1 MVEASSPRERKPAL
15 SATPQTSMGGDAG
28 KEVTITSVTEP
39 ATRNG
44 TSTAER
50 AAFTVQLDLV
60 HAGRTA
66 VSIRYE
72 LSGNENA
79 PPVLVAGGISAGR
92 HVAANS
98 ADESDGWWQSQAGSF
113 ASHRVLAIDWVGADG
128 ALDLP
133 IDPSDQ
139 ARALIATMD
148 ELGLART
155 AAFVGASYGGM
166 VGMHL
171 AAIAPE
177 RVGVLLAISASDR
190 AHPFATA
197 LRATQRQAI
206 ELGERLG
213 DPEAGVALAR
223 KLAII
228 SYRTPQEFAA
238 RFSAPLTIDRGRALA
253 SSESYLDHMGR
264 RHSDRMSAAAY
275 RRLSE
280 SIDLHRVDP
289 ESIAIPSTFVAA
301 LSDQLV
307 PVDDIEACARAA
319 PNGRFIAIPSLYG
332 HDAFL
337 KEEAAIGDI
346 ITTFLSSLEK
356 QQ

>member
-1 MVEASSPRERKPAL
+1 MR
-15 SATPQTSMGGDAG
+15 GDAG
-28 KEVTITSVTEP
+28 QEVTING
-39 ATRNG
+39 ATQETARNSSSPSG
-44 TSTAER
+44 RGE
-50 AAFTVQLDLV
+50 FTIELSLV
-60 HAGRTA
+60 HAGPTA
-66 VSIRYE
+66 VLVRYE
-72 LSGNENA
+72 LVGREGS
-79 PPVLVAGGISAGR
+79 PLVLVAGGISAGR
-92 HVAANS
+92 HVAENPS
-98 ADESDGWWQSQAGSF
+98 DESDGWWQSQARSF
-113 ASHRVLAIDWVGADG
+113 ESRRVLAIDWVGADG
-128 ALDLP
+128 MLDRA

-139 ARALIATMD
+139 ARALIATLD
-148 ELGLART
+148 HLGLSSA

-171 AAIAPE
+171 AAIAPN
-177 RVGVLLAISASDR
+177 RVGALLAISAADR

-213 DPEAGVALAR
+213 APEAGVALAR

-228 SYRTPQEFAA
+228 SYRTPQEFAG
-238 RFSAPLTIDRGRALA
+238 RFSAPVTIEQGRAQA

-280 SIDLHRVDP
+280 SIDLHRMDP
-289 ESIAIPSTFVAA
+289 ALITIPSTFVAA

-307 PVDDIEACARAA
+307 PAEDIEACARAA
-319 PNGRFIAIPSLYG
+319 PRGRFISIPSLYG

-337 KEEAAIGDI
+337 KEERTIGEI
-346 ITTFLSSLEK
+346 LTNFLNPLEN